1 VKIVARPKA
10 FDRQEALQKAMK
22 TFWEK
27 GYDGTN
33 TFDLVAAMNI
43 SRSSLYE
50 TFGDKQTL
58 FLEALDCYGQFINQ
72 KRSAIF
78 NNAKTIKQGFADF
91 FEETI
96 AIALDDDY
104 PGGCFFVN
112 TAISL
117 PCADEKVRSAIVL
130 GAKKLEEEFVNLIE
144 KGKLSGEFC
153 ADKDSRAI
161 ARLFLGLLCGMN
173 VVARIQKDRA
183 ILADMT
189 KAALESLT

>member
-1 VKIVARPKA
+1 MARPKA
-10 FDRQEALQKAMK
+10 FDREEALRKAMK

-33 TFDLVAAMNI
+33 TFHLVDSMNI

-58 FLEALDCYGQFINQ
+58 FIEALNFYAQFINQ
-72 KRSAIF
+72 KRSTIF
-78 NNAKTIKQGFADF
+78 KKANTIKQGFSDF
-91 FEETI
+91 FDEI
-96 AIALDDDY
+96 ISNALDEEY

-117 PCADEKVRSAIVL
+117 PCADERVKSAILL
-130 GAKKLEEEFVNLIE
+130 GAKKVEEEFVNLIE
-144 KGKLSGEFC
+144 QGKKNGEFC
-153 ADKDSRAI
+153 IEKDSRAI

-173 VVARIQKDRA
+173 VVARIQKDRNVLSDMVKTA
-183 ILADMT
+183 LA
-189 KAALESLT
+189 SLS

>member
-1 VKIVARPKA
+1 MARPKA
-10 FDRQEALQKAMK
+10 FDREEALQKAMK

-33 TFDLVAAMNI
+33 TFDLVKAMNI

-58 FLEALDCYGQFINQ
+58 FLEALGFYAQFINQ
-72 KRSAIF
+72 KRSNIF
-78 NNAKTIKQGFADF
+78 NKAKTIKQGFADF
-91 FEETI
+91 FEESI
-96 AIALDDDY
+96 ATALDEEY

-117 PCADEKVRSAIVL
+117 PCADEKVKSAIIL
-130 GAKKLEEEFVNLIE
+130 GAKKLEEDFVNLIE
-144 KGKLSGEFC
+144 EGKLSGEFC

-173 VVARIQKDRA
+173 VVARIQKDRD
-183 ILADMT
+183 ILADMIKT
-189 KAALESLT
+189 ALASL